1 MLIFIDNNIG
11 NNFATYLTSFKTE
24 NLTLLYFYYES
35 IGSKGIKLLFRLDF
49 SSLRLLYLTRT
60 DITDDSI
67 KVFKKKPGLYQHIHL
82 VFFKNYSSYHLLHQ
96 TAFELFGNNEIICI
110 CQRTHE
116 DEKKNYFFFNYLAKL
131 HFIENTITTVSSRIK
146 NYSNEKFQ
154 PIVSEKAVNKLQL
167 FIDFSN

>member
-67 KVFKKKPGLYQHIHL
+67 KVFKKKPGLY
-82 VFFKNYSSYHLLHQ
+82 
-96 TAFELFGNNEIICI
+96 
-110 CQRTHE
+110 
-116 DEKKNYFFFNYLAKL
+116 
-131 HFIENTITTVSSRIK
+131 
-146 NYSNEKFQ
+146 
-154 PIVSEKAVNKLQL
+154 
-167 FIDFSN
+167 